1 MHQPILGCDIVQV
14 AYHVA
19 DIEQSAKWA
28 AKTLGAGPF
37 VVSRDIELSESVHR
51 GEPCPFVHS
60 SAYGQ
65 WGKIMLELVQQES
78 SGASPFRDL
87 YSEDEQG
94 LHHVA
99 MMVDDMDAAVG
110 HFEDAGVPRVTRA
123 VTLSGVEFAFLDATA
138 TFGHYIEIYEAGAAV
153 KGFYEHVE
161 ALSKKNWDV
170 NDPFFPSTGKLV
182 NG

>member
-19 DIEQSAKWA
+19 DIEQSARWA

-37 VVSRDIELSESVHR
+37 VVSRDIELSEGVHR
-51 GEPCPFVHS
+51 GEPCLFVHS

-78 SGASPFRDL
+78 SGASPF
-87 YSEDEQG
+87 
-94 LHHVA
+94 
-99 MMVDDMDAAVG
+99 MDAAVG
-110 HFEDAGVPRVTRA
+110 HFEGVGVPRVTRA

-138 TFGHYIEIYEAGAAV
+138 TLGHYLEIYEAGATV

-161 ALSKKNWDV
+161 VLSKHSWDV
-170 NDPFFPSTGKLV
+170 DNPFFR
-182 NG
+182 

>member
-1 MHQPILGCDIVQV
+1 MHQPIWGCDIVQV

-19 DIEQSAKWA
+19 DIEQSARWA

-37 VVSRDIELSESVHR
+37 VVSRDIELSEGVHR
-51 GEPCPFVHS
+51 GEPCLFVHS

-87 YSEDEQG
+87 YSKDEQG

-99 MMVDDMDAAVG
+99 VIVDDMDAAVG
-110 HFEDAGVPRVTRA
+110 HFEGVGVPRVTRA

-138 TFGHYIEIYEAGAAV
+138 TLGHYLEIYEAGATV

-161 ALSKKNWDV
+161 VLSKHSWDV
-170 NDPFFPSTGKLV
+170 DNPFFRQHRQA
-182 NG
+182 